1 MRELD
6 VCADLRSGEGF
17 EDVRM
22 VRKDQGSPCSA
33 VSHMS
38 YAQIAEA
45 VAAATGEEPRKPEGA
60 LAKIHQALQPVI
72 NEMFFTHRLILVE
85 GLEDVAY
92 LLAYLNLLEKSE
104 DYRRMG
110 CHIVPVNGK
119 SELLQPLV
127 IAKHMGIPTYVVF
140 DADADKP
147 DSNGSRAKHEKDN
160 KALLTLSGRPGEN
173 PMPDATFRGAGLT
186 MWHSDI
192 GSVVEADI
200 GKEDWAA
207 FRADADRRYGH
218 AGGLRKNALH
228 IGASL
233 AFAWEA
239 GKRSANLERLCT
251 EILTAENIV
260 PA

>member
-1 MRELD
+1 
-6 VCADLRSGEGF
+6 
-17 EDVRM
+17 M

-38 YAQIAEA
+38 YAEIAEA
-45 VAAATGEEPRKPEGA
+45 IAVATGEEPGKPDGV

-72 NEMFFTHRLILVE
+72 NEMFFTRRLILVE
-85 GLEDVAY
+85 GPEDVAY

-110 CHIVPVNGK
+110 CHIVPTNGK
-119 SELLQPLV
+119 SELLRPLI
-127 IAKHMGIPTYVVF
+127 IAKHMRIPTYVIF

-147 DSNGSRAKHEKDN
+147 DKNGSRAKHEKDN
-160 KALLTLSGRPGEN
+160 KALLALLDKPDEDS
-173 PMPDATFRGAGLT
+173 MPDAAVWSKGFT

-192 GSVVEADI
+192 GSVVTADI
-200 GKEDWAA
+200 GRENWEA
-207 FRADADRRYGH
+207 FCAKADKRYGH

-233 AFAWEA
+233 AFAWEEE
-239 GKRSANLERLCT
+239 KHSANLKRLCT
-251 EILTAENIV
+251 EILSANNVV
-260 PA
+260 PV